1 MMEQELEKKY
11 ERLIEILGEMPSA
24 VVAFSAGVDSTFL
37 LHMAHKVMKEHVLA
51 VTVITDSFPQR
62 EAEEASAF
70 LKHDHIPA
78 EMIRMNQL
86 EIEDFQDNTEQRC
99 YLCKKEIFGKIK
111 NLAEHRKKAYVLDG
125 SNVDDDGDYRPGMK
139 ALQELGIRSPLKE
152 AGLTKSDIRRLSQI
166 MGLNTWDKPAYA
178 CLATRIKSGQKITL
192 EKLKMIEQAEQYLMD
207 QGFRQVRV
215 RLYENETKIEVE
227 RKDISRLQLMEKEV
241 VSTLEDLGLHQVS
254 IDPEG
259 YVMGKMNGGKN
270 EQ

>member
-1 MMEQELEKKY
+1 MEKELEKKY
-11 ERLIEILGEMPSA
+11 EKLVEILEEMESA

-37 LHMAHKVMKEHVLA
+37 LHVAHKVMKEHVLA

-62 EAEEASAF
+62 ELEEANVF
-70 LKHDHIPA
+70 LKNDHIPA

-86 EIEDFQDNTEQRC
+86 EIDGFQENTEQRC
-99 YLCKKEIFGKIK
+99 YFCKKAIFGQIR

-139 ALQELGIRSPLKE
+139 ALKELGIRSPLKE
-152 AGLTKSDIRRLSQI
+152 AGMTKNDIRRLSEI
-166 MGLNTWDKPAYA
+166 MGLKTWDKPAYA

-192 EKLKMIEQAEQYLMD
+192 EKLKRIELAEQYLID
-207 QGFRQVRV
+207 RGFRQVRV

-227 RKDISRLQLMEKEV
+227 TKDIPRLKSMEKEI
-241 VSTLEDLGLHQVS
+241 VSQLESLELQRVS

-259 YVMGKMNGGKN
+259 YVMGKMNGGKH
-270 EQ
+270 E